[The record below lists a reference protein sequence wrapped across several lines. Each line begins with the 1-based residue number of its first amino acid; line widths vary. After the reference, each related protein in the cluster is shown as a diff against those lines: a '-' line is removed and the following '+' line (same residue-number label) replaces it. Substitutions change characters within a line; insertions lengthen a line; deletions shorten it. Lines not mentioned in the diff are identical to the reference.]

1 MKLKTIYI
9 NIKIIIILL
18 LILFVIAEIYARLF
32 LPRINE
38 ISEIYGWKLKSNL
51 NKKIETKDLYGKKYT
66 VDFKTNNYGMREYG
80 KQNSDIKILVIGDS
94 YVAEPTASNNDMW
107 YSVFAQKFELHTNKK
122 IHVLAGGS
130 SGWSTFQQ
138 YLLIKEIKRSY
149 DPDLFILQFCENDFS
164 ANLYSL
170 EKLGLLRQ
178 QFLNRPYVN
187 FVDKN
192 LISIKENSFFS
203 RVFRFLVNNFRVFSK
218 LDALIQKYQFKKINS
233 QFSNIEK
240 NLANKLNQEA
250 LSVTTK
256 LLIEIRKLFIDTPAI
271 LINCY
276 DYDKNNYFYKK
287 WKKIGIRSNFYVII
301 EPSEFVGE
309 ILNSNDAK
317 FLNAD
322 ASHLN
327 KLGNNEYGNI
337 LFHQFIRRKIHKEV
351 LIK

>member
-1 MKLKTIYI
+1 MSLIKIVYI
-9 NIKIIIILL
+9 NIKILLILL

-32 LPRINE
+32 LPRVNE
-38 ISEIYGWKLKSNL
+38 FSEIYGWKLKSNL
-51 NKKIETKDLYGKKYT
+51 NKKIETKDLYGKTYT
-66 VDFKTNNYGMREYG
+66 VDFKTNKYGMREYG
-80 KQNSDIKILVIGDS
+80 KQNSDLKILVIGDS

-107 YSVFAQKFELHTNKK
+107 YSVFAKKFELYTNKK

-138 YLLIKEIKRSY
+138 YLLIKEIKKSY

-164 ANLYSL
+164 ANLYNL

-187 FVDKN
+187 FLDKS
-192 LISIKENSFFS
+192 LISTRENNFFS
-203 RVFRFLVNNFRVFSK
+203 KIFRLFVNNFRVFSK
-218 LDALIQKYQFKKINS
+218 LDSLIQKYQFENINS
-233 QFSNIEK
+233 QFSYIEK
-240 NLANKLNQEA
+240 NLENNLNQEA

-256 LLIEIRKLFIDTPAI
+256 LLIEIRKLFTDTPAI
-271 LINCY
+271 LVNCY
-276 DYDKNNYFYKK
+276 DYENNYFYKK
-287 WKKIGIRSNFYVII
+287 WEKIGIMSNFYVIT

-309 ILNSNDAK
+309 LLNSNNTK
-317 FLNAD
+317 FFNAD
-322 ASHLN
+322 GSHLN

-337 LFHQFIRRKIHKEV
+337 LFHQFIKRKIDKEV